1 MTRCSVTNI
10 IINSFNIKNKPEFM
24 NELREYFG
32 DFYLIPEGGSNAFA
46 VKGCK
51 EIINHIPFNADF
63 ICCAVGT
70 GGTISGIHLS
80 LNKNQEAI
88 GIPVL
93 KNAMFLENE
102 IKKINYAK
110 TVSYN
115 FISKKTKLHPR
126 HVGRICGQNRLLLF
140 IPCHRVIR
148 SSGLM
153 GGFSAKGGVNLKNK
167 ILKFEKLNK

>member
-1 MTRCSVTNI
+1 MFKAQG
-10 IINSFNIKNKPEFM
+10 FNV
-24 NELREYFG
+24 EY
-32 DFYLIPEGGSNAFA
+32 GSNICAKRLDSIGDY
-46 VKGCK
+46 VLITHVEPWEVLKGK
-51 EIINHIPFNADF
+51 
-63 ICCAVGT
+63 V
-70 GGTISGIHLS
+70 
-80 LNKNQEAI
+80 KNQIKQFLNRKIKKFTFKTKTI
-88 GIPVL
+88 GSKTQL
-93 KNAMFLENE
+93 KVWNE

-148 SSGLM
+148 SSGLI